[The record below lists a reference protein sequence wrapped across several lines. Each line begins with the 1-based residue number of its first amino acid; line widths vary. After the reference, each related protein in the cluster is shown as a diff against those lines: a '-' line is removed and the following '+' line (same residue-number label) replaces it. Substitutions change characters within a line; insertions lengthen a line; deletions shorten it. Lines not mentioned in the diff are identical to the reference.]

1 MIKAVLF
8 DLDGVLIDS
17 KESTIDFIRE
27 AFKHF
32 NYPVPDAKDFIP
44 YMFGLKVREIIKILL
59 PSGAS
64 EEEISKISKYGMG
77 LSEKYVGRILPMQN
91 AALVLKKLKK
101 RHKIAL
107 ITNRG
112 KITTQMILK
121 LHKLD
126 IYFDLVIDRDDLK
139 NHKPH
144 PEGLLTAMRSFAI
157 VNLENAV
164 YIGDTGVDVEA
175 AKNANIKSILI
186 SDTKEDFG
194 ADFKISHISKLP
206 FLIKKL
212 HKDHLAHK
220 ITI

>member
-17 KESTIDFIRE
+17 RQSTIDFIKE

-32 NYPVPDAKDFIP
+32 NYPVPDTKDFTS
-44 YMFGLKVREIIKILL
+44 YMFGLKVTEITKILL

-64 EEEISKISKYGMG
+64 EEEISKISKYGME
-77 LSEKYVGRILPMQN
+77 LSEKYVARILPVQD

-101 RHKIAL
+101 HHKIAL

-126 IYFDLVIDRDDLK
+126 IYLDLVIDRDDLR

-144 PEGLLTAMRSFAI
+144 PEGLLVTMQKLS
-157 VNLENAV
+157 VSSENAV
-164 YIGDTGVDVEA
+164 YVGDTGVDVEA

-186 SDTKEDFG
+186 SNTKENFG
-194 ADFKISHISKLP
+194 ADFNIPHISKLP
-206 FLIKKL
+206 KLIENL
-212 HKDHLAHK
+212 HKSSSE
-220 ITI
+220 T

>member
-1 MIKAVLF
+1 MIQAVLF

-17 KESTIDFIRE
+17 RQSTIDFIKD

-32 NYPVPDAKDFIP
+32 NYPVPDTKDFTS
-44 YMFGLKVREIIKILL
+44 YMFGLKVTEITKILL

-64 EEEISKISKYGMG
+64 EEEISEISKYGMR
-77 LSEKYVGRILPMQN
+77 LSEKYVARILPVQN
-91 AALVLKKLKK
+91 AALILKKLKK
-101 RHKIAL
+101 SHKIAL

-126 IYFDLVIDRDDLK
+126 IYFDLVIDRDDIK

-157 VNLENAV
+157 VKSESAV

-175 AKNANIKSILI
+175 AKNANIKSVLI
-186 SDTKEDFG
+186 SNTKEDFG
-194 ADFKISHISKLP
+194 ADFTISHISKLP
-206 FLIKKL
+206 FLIEKL
-212 HKDHLAHK
+212 H
-220 ITI
+220 